1 MLMSF
6 ISGLGTA
13 AVAAN
18 AVGNVISTFQ
28 VMPGLSMGF
37 AVVTVISRCVGAG
50 SYDQARYYTKK
61 LLGLT
66 YIMHIVLNIAIFLI
80 LPFIIKAYGLSAETG
95 ILAEEILTMHG
106 FFALLIWPIA
116 FTLPNTLRASNDAKF
131 TMIVSVASMW
141 IFRIGFGILM
151 GSVFNMGVIGVW
163 IAMFIDWFV
172 RSIFFVI
179 RYRKGKWTQVKII

>member
-1 MLMSF
+1 MHY
-6 ISGLGTA
+6 ICKA
-13 AVAAN
+13 
-18 AVGNVISTFQ
+18 
-28 VMPGLSMGF
+28 
-37 AVVTVISRCVGAG
+37 
-50 SYDQARYYTKK
+50 KK
-61 LLGLT
+61 LLC
-66 YIMHIVLNIAIFLI
+66 
-80 LPFIIKAYGLSAETG
+80 IISCLV
-95 ILAEEILTMHG
+95 
-106 FFALLIWPIA
+106 IWPIA